1 MNKLG
6 NEIPKNANFVFQSIE
21 RKYNY
26 ETMRTKQQGKN
37 NAKKQTHD
45 SNSNSSTSD
54 KKLFFTN
61 EKFVCA
67 IFSDG
72 VDWHT
77 KTHSHRKI
85 VHFRMECKNDQKK
98 RVHDTHKHI

>member
-6 NEIPKNANFVFQSIE
+6 NKIPKNANFVFQSIE
-21 RKYNY
+21 RKYKY
-26 ETMRTKQQGKN
+26 ETMITKQQGRN
-37 NAKKQTHD
+37 NAKQQTHD

-77 KTHSHRKI
+77 KTHSHRKNCAF
-85 VHFRMECKNDQKK
+85 H
-98 RVHDTHKHI
+98 